1 MLFAGCAAPAL
12 AWSLQGLKL
21 TSRTS
26 AQAAKATRDGGDK
39 FLVQRTCVSALWLC
53 LLHAC
58 SRSFLVFLR
67 DLFQSK
73 ALESLAFGL

>member
-1 MLFAGCAAPAL
+1 MLLAGCAAPAL

-26 AQAAKATRDGGDK
+26 AQAAKAARDGDK